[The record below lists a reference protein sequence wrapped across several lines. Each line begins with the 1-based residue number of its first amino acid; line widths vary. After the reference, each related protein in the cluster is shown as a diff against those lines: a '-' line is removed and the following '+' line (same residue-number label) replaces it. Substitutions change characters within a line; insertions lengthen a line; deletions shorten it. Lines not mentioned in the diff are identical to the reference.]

1 MRNIAEIYKRET
13 RFYFTTP
20 VAYVVMVIFA
30 AVFGFLYFR
39 NLTYY
44 SQLSYQMMQNPYYP
58 QRIDLILGIFGPYYP
73 QRIDLIL
80 GIFGPLFSSNSIIF
94 LLVIPPLSM
103 RLFAEEK
110 KSGTIELLFTYP
122 VKDVHVVMG
131 KWLAAI
137 TILLVMLVLTL
148 PAPFLAFKFAGSS
161 EWGPVLSGYLGMFLM
176 GVAFLSL
183 GLLISAVSEN
193 QIVAIIISY
202 GALLGF
208 WFLGWAVDPNSTK
221 KIGDVLNELSI
232 IRHLDNFIKGVIDTK
247 DVAYYVLFIFAT
259 VFLTT
264 RVLESKRWRG

>member
-20 VAYVVMVIFA
+20 VAYVVIVIFA

-44 SQLSYQMMQNPYYP
+44 SQLSYQMMQNQYYQ
-58 QRIDLILGIFGPYYP
+58 QRIDLILGVFA
-73 QRIDLIL
+73 
-80 GIFGPLFSSNSIIF
+80 PLFSSNSIIF

-131 KWLAAI
+131 KWLAAV
-137 TILLVMLVLTL
+137 TILLVMLVLTI

-176 GVAFLSL
+176 GVSFLSL
-183 GLLISAVSEN
+183 GVLISAVSEN
-193 QIVAIIISY
+193 QIVSIIISY

-247 DVAYYVLFIFAT
+247 DIAYYVLFIFAT

-264 RVLESKRWRG
+264 RALESKRWRG

>member
-20 VAYVVMVIFA
+20 VAYVVIVIFA
-30 AVFGFLYFR
+30 AVFGFLYFQ

-44 SQLSYQMMQNPYYP
+44 SQLSYQMMQNQYYP
-58 QRIDLILGIFGPYYP
+58 QRIDLILGIFA
-73 QRIDLIL
+73 
-80 GIFGPLFSSNSIIF
+80 PLFSSNSIIF

-122 VKDVHVVMG
+122 VKDVQVVMG
-131 KWLAAI
+131 KWLASI
-137 TILLVMLVLTL
+137 TILIIMLVLTL

-176 GVAFLSL
+176 GVSFLSL
-183 GLLISAVSEN
+183 GVLISAVSEN

-202 GALLGF
+202 GVLLGF
-208 WFLGWAVDPNSTK
+208 WFLGWAVDPNSSK

-232 IRHLDNFIKGVIDTK
+232 IRHLDSFIKGVIDTK
-247 DVAYYVLFIFAT
+247 DVAYYVLFIFVS